1 MTHLP
6 LTPWKF
12 GEPPDAW
19 LYPHVAEKLD
29 ELIAKHKIRTVL
41 EIGTCYGASAIFFA
55 KRVERVVCIDTWGDI
70 PEHGLIN
77 TYGAF
82 VDNLRASGV
91 LGTPG
96 RVQWVVGNS
105 HKPSTF
111 ARVYGLYDLVYI
123 DAGHTY
129 EDVKQDIE
137 MYGPHA
143 TKILCGDDYDPELPS
158 VAGVIRAVDELVPDR
173 QTHGRLWW
181 REK

>member
-19 LYPHVAEKLD
+19 LYPHVAAKLD
-29 ELIAKHKIRTVL
+29 ELIRKHNVRTVL
-41 EIGTCYGASAIFFA
+41 GTCYGASAIFFA
-55 KRVERVVCIDTWGDI
+55 QRVERVVCVDTWGDI

-77 TYGAF
+77 PYSAF
-82 VDNLRASGV
+82 IDNLRAAGV
-91 LGTPG
+91 FSAFPN
-96 RVQWVVGNS
+96 RVRWVVGNS
-105 HKPSTF
+105 HKANT
-111 ARVYGLYDLVYI
+111 AMRITGKYDLVYL

-137 MYGPHA
+137 MYGPMA
-143 TKILCGDDYDPELPS
+143 AKVLCGDDYDVELPS

-181 REK
+181 KEK